1 MAGLETQYGHW
12 RTVDS
17 HGNVNEGDGW
27 ICNNTTTSGHMYV
40 GNDNGDSDN
49 IQEFQSSYG
58 KYYSAHIKKLSVN
71 ESYREANAWVIFK
84 YLKAAGWSTNAIA
97 GLCGNIQNE
106 SGFNPGVYEGYKKR
120 AWPSVNFGVGL
131 TQWTPNVKYFDWAKE
146 NGDLHVYAI
155 DSQLAR
161 INYESLNNIQYGRAS
176 SWPYKEDCEPNFTSF
191 RVSEASPFQL
201 GKNFWY
207 CYERPASTAE
217 ENGNARGRNAE
228 KWYTFFTGSQPPG
241 PGPEPDPNPT
251 PTPGSGTNLIYQ
263 RLEAIFGH
271 CRGLVNRPIET
282 IFRLHCQIDRI
293 YQYGS
298 DTEKQYRVL
307 DDLGVDSYTIKSG
320 KLPKGC
326 YLATEAVLCVMY
338 KNVTYTPSES
348 PLVESGRW
356 SYDRYEYY
364 GKDIVVKGTPEE
376 VGEFTIVLSIVAQG
390 FNVDGLMYVD
400 VIAPAKGWQKILLR
414 KDDEDDLQSSIH
426 PRIFSAD

>member
-58 KYYSAHIKKLSVN
+58 KYYSAHIKKLAVN
-71 ESYREANAWVIFK
+71 EAYREANAWIIYK

-106 SGFNPGVYEGYKKR
+106 SGFNPGVYEGYRKR
-120 AWPSVNFGVGL
+120 VWPSVNFGVGL
-131 TQWTPNVKYFDWAKE
+131 TQWTPNVKYFNWAKE

-176 SWPYKEDCEPNFTSF
+176 AWPYKEDCEPNFTSF

-241 PGPEPDPNPT
+241 PEPEPEPTPT
-251 PTPGSGTNLIYQ
+251 PTPGSGTNLIHETV
-263 RLEAIFGH
+263 EAIGGSFAGIINQP
-271 CRGLVNRPIET
+271 VET
-282 IFRLHCQIDRI
+282 IFRVHLQVQRT
-293 YQYGS
+293 YQYGNDS
-298 DTEKQYRVL
+298 ELQYRVT
-307 DDLGVDSYTIKSG
+307 DDLGIDSYNIVSG
-320 KLPKGC
+320 KLPEGC
-326 YLATEAVLCVMY
+326 YLATEVVQGRIY
-338 KNVTYTPSES
+338 QNVTYTPPEN
-348 PLVESGRW
+348 PLTESGRW
-356 SYDRYEYY
+356 SYEGQDFY
-364 GKDIVVKGTPEE
+364 GKDIIVKGTPKEKGSFHIALSVSGQGYTAQSYI
-376 VGEFTIVLSIVAQG
+376 VGNIKV
-390 FNVDGLMYVD
+390 
-400 VIAPAKGWQKILLR
+400 PAKGWRKILLR
-414 KDDEDDLQSSIH
+414 KDEEDDLQSSIYT
-426 PRIFSAD
+426 RIFSAD